1 MQTKSFFVKNLEFA
15 KKIKEE
21 KVLKEYLKST
31 EEVLK
36 AVNSTPNGI
45 TSNQAKEVLEK
56 QGPNKLREPKKDGI
70 IKRFFKSLMDPMI
83 IMLLAAAAISAI
95 TAVISGDSFTDVFI
109 ILFVVIVNTILGL
122 VQESKAENAIDS
134 LMEMTKATSKVIRD
148 GVIQNIKSEDLV
160 VGDVIVLEAGD
171 AIPAD
176 CRILEAFSMKVE
188 EAALTGESVP
198 VTKIVDLINLK
209 ENTIDIPL
217 GDRTNMLYSGSTVA
231 YGRGKAVIV
240 ATGMETEMGKIA
252 EALQTEKEEKTPL
265 QKKMA
270 EISKVLTKLVVG
282 ISVFVFIFGIIKT
295 GDFTGE
301 HILDTF
307 LIAVAL
313 AVAAI
318 PEGLPAVVTIIL
330 SMGVTSMSKR
340 QALIRKLNAVETLGC
355 TQVICTD
362 KTGTLTQNKMTVVEN
377 ETSNEKLLAEAM
389 ALCSDAEIGPNDKEA
404 IGEPTEAA
412 LVNFANKLDLPKYKL
427 EKEAPRIGEAP
438 FDSMR
443 KMMSTV
449 HEKDG
454 KIIQYTKG
462 ACEILLERCK
472 SFLDENNNIVPIT
485 NEIKEKIKKEN
496 KKYADKALRVLGACY
511 KEYDKIPKDFEPDT
525 LEKDLIF
532 IGFVGMIDPC
542 RPEVYDAIKN
552 CRKAGVRPVMITGD
566 HIDTATA
573 IGKDLEIIQ
582 NSSEA
587 ITGEKLNNLSD
598 EEMIKIVNKC
608 SVFARVQPEHKT
620 KIVKALK
627 SQELVVAMTGDGVND
642 APSIKAADI
651 GISMGITGTDVTKGA
666 SDMILADDN
675 FATIVNAVEEGRKI
689 YDNIRKVLQFQLATN
704 MAEVLYVFIS
714 SAMGITIVTPPQ
726 LLWINMVT
734 DSTPG
739 LALGMEKAEG
749 NLMEK
754 KPRKS
759 NESVFSG
766 GAAFAIGSQ
775 GVIMAIIILASF
787 FIGQHIELGRYGI
800 FESADG
806 MTMAFLTA
814 NFIQM
819 FHAICM
825 RSQDGSIFTMK
836 NKNWWLVG
844 SFILCTLLTLGVIY
858 IPVLSNLFGLTS
870 ISLKELAVAFGLAFL
885 IVPIKEL
892 IKVFQRMHKKTKQA

>member
-1 MQTKSFFVKNLEFA
+1 M
-15 KKIKEE
+15 
-21 KVLKEYLKST
+21 KEYLKST

-83 IMLLAAAAISAI
+83 IMLLAAAAISAV

-209 ENTIDIPL
+209 ENTMDIPL

-231 YGRGKAVIV
+231 YGRGKAVVV

-282 ISVFVFIFGIIKT
+282 ISVFVFIFGIVKT

-582 NSSEA
+582 DSSEA

-858 IPVLSNLFGLTS
+858 IPILSNLFGLTS

>member
-1 MQTKSFFVKNLEFA
+1 M
-15 KKIKEE
+15 
-21 KVLKEYLKST
+21 KEYLKSA

-36 AVNSTPNGI
+36 DTNSTQNGI
-45 TSNQAKEVLEK
+45 TSNQAKERLEK
-56 QGPNKLREPKKDGI
+56 NGANKLKEPPKDGLL
-70 IKRFFKSLMDPMI
+70 KRFIKSLMDPMI
-83 IMLLAAAAISAI
+83 IMLLAAAAVSAV
-95 TAVISGDSFTDVFI
+95 TAFASNDSFTDVFI

-148 GVIQNIKSEDLV
+148 GVVQNIKSEDLV

-171 AIPAD
+171 AVPAD
-176 CRILEAFSMKVE
+176 CRILESFSMKVE

-209 ENTIDIPL
+209 ENTMEVPL
-217 GDRTNMLYSGSTVA
+217 GDRTNMLYSGSTIS
-231 YGRGKAVIV
+231 YGRGKAVVV
-240 ATGMETEMGKIA
+240 ATGMDTEMGKIA
-252 EALQTEKEEKTPL
+252 DALQQADDEKTPL
-265 QKKMA
+265 QKKMG
-270 EISKVLTKLVVG
+270 EISKVLTKVVVG
-282 ISVFVFIFGIIKT
+282 ISVFVFLFGIIKS
-295 GDFTGE
+295 GDFTGQ

-330 SMGVTSMSKR
+330 SIGVTSMSKR

-362 KTGTLTQNKMTVVEN
+362 KTGTLTQNKMTVVEIN
-377 ETSNEKLLAEAM
+377 SHNEKLLAEAM
-389 ALCSDAEIGPNDKEA
+389 ALCSDAEIGENDVEA

-412 LVNFANKLDLPKYKL
+412 LVNFANKMELPKYKL

-438 FDSMR
+438 FDPMR

-449 HEKDG
+449 HNKSG

-462 ACEILLERCK
+462 ACEILLEK
-472 SFLDENNNIVPIT
+472 STHYLDGNGQIVPMT
-485 NEIKEKIKKEN
+485 NDIKENIKSKN
-496 KKYADKALRVLGACY
+496 KGFADKALRVLGAAY
-511 KEYDKIPKDFEPDT
+511 REYENVPEDFEAEN
-525 LEKDLIF
+525 LEKDLTF

-552 CRKAGVRPVMITGD
+552 CKKAGIRPIMITGD

-573 IGKDLEIIQ
+573 IGKDLKIIKD
-582 NSSEA
+582 SSEA
-587 ITGEKLNNLSD
+587 ITGAELDNLS
-598 EEMIKIVNKC
+598 EKELIRVINKC

-666 SDMILADDN
+666 SDMVLADDN

-689 YDNIRKVLQFQLATN
+689 YDNIRKVLQFQLSTN
-704 MAEVLYVFIS
+704 AAEVIYVFLAS
-714 SAMGITIVTPPQ
+714 VLGVTVVTPAQ

-749 NLMEK
+749 DLMK
-754 KPRKS
+754 RKPRSSK
-759 NESVFSG
+759 ESVFSD
-766 GAAFAIGSQ
+766 GAGSSMIIH
-775 GVIMAIIILASF
+775 GVIMAFIVILSF
-787 FIGQHIELGRYGI
+787 FIGQYIELGRYGV
-800 FESADG
+800 FESVDG
-806 MTMAFLTA
+806 MTMSFLTA
-814 NFIQM
+814 NLIEIFY
-819 FHAICM
+819 AICM
-825 RSQDGSIFTMK
+825 RTQKGSIFKMK
-836 NKNWWLVG
+836 TRNKWLAG
-844 SFILCTLLTLGVIY
+844 SFILSLVFTVGVIY
-858 IPVLSNLFGLTS
+858 IPALSNMLGLAQ
-870 ISLKELAVAFGLAFL
+870 ISLKEFLIAFGLAFMV
-885 IVPIKEL
+885 VPITEVAK
-892 IKVFQRMHKKTKQA
+892 FMQRRKIAKQSK